1 MTERNAR
8 TEGEAPLRQE
18 EESLPVLKVM
28 IVALVAM
35 IVFALAVLVTAWG
48 MGHVQQSQW
57 PGGPTGVNPGQV
69 ERLQT
74 GIVKQDLFVLT
85 KRAEQLNAEQL
96 AQLQSYGWIS
106 RPHGIIHIPI
116 DQAMQRV
123 AGGAR
128 PAPDE
133 PYRGGAQPG
142 PASTPTGVTP

>member
-1 MTERNAR
+1 MTEHNAPPQ
-8 TEGEAPLRQE
+8 GETPLRQE
-18 EESLPVLKVM
+18 EEGLPVVKVM
-28 IVALVAM
+28 IVGLVSM

-48 MGHVQQSQW
+48 MGHVQQTQW
-57 PGGPTGVNPGQV
+57 PQGPAVVNPTEV

-74 GIVKQDLFVLT
+74 GMVKQDLFVLT
-85 KRAEQLNAEQL
+85 KRAEQLKAEQL

-116 DQAMQRV
+116 DEAMQKV

-133 PYRGGAQPG
+133 PYRGGAQPR